1 MIRTMIYNKYS
12 MLGVRF
18 VLEGALS
25 RWSMHAKPY
34 YSQLFVSIFF
44 CIHVRTSRVQAPGE
58 ERSSKTAIIA
68 KIVR

>member
-1 MIRTMIYNKYS
+1 
-12 MLGVRF
+12 
-18 VLEGALS
+18 
-25 RWSMHAKPY
+25 MHAKPY

-68 KIVR
+68 KIVS